1 MIRTPRLML
10 RSWREDHRGPFAA
23 MHADREVMAD
33 QGGPIDRR
41 ASDAKFDRYLAAY
54 LDHGISRWAVEDAA
68 GLFLGYVGVM
78 PRLAPTHPL
87 GPHHEIGWRF
97 TRSAWGHGFVTE
109 SAKAALAH
117 AFRHLSLDEIL
128 SYTSADNRRSQSV
141 MARLDLQRAPS
152 RDFVVED
159 ERAGRWHGLVW
170 VASRQAMAPAG
181 ARGYST

>member
-1 MIRTPRLML
+1 MIRTPRLTL

-23 MHADREVMAD
+23 MHSDREVMAD
-33 QGGPIDRR
+33 QGGPIDRA
-41 ASDAKFDRYLAAY
+41 ASDAKFDRYVAADK
-54 LDHGISRWAVEDAA
+54 DHGTSRWAVEDGKGA
-68 GLFLGYVGVM
+68 FLGYAGVM

-97 TRSAWGHGFVTE
+97 VKSAWGHGFATE
-109 SAKAALAH
+109 SAEAALAH

-141 MARLDLQRAPS
+141 MARLELGRAPS

-159 ERAGRWHGLVW
+159 ERMGHWRGLVW
-170 VASRQAMAPAG
+170 VASRTSWKTTTQRQP
-181 ARGYST
+181 S